1 MARTVSAPNAVSKL
15 IGVNIDITEDYQR
28 AQELETSRLEAEQ
41 ANLAK
46 SNFLANMSHELRTP
60 LNAVIGFS
68 ETMSLQAL
76 GPLPAVYREY
86 ANHIH
91 FSARHLL
98 DMIEQLLD
106 LSRIESGQMELSV
119 DEVPL
124 DALAKEVVQIIAS
137 ANDRPLADFM
147 MDTESLDVTL
157 RADARVLRQT
167 LINVVGNAAKFSDA
181 GSSIVIEGS
190 LSAES
195 IEIRVRDRGIGIAA
209 SDIDA
214 VFEPYNRSSSESALT
229 RNGTGLGL
237 PIARALAEAHGG
249 SLDLASEV
257 NVGSVV
263 TIKLPRERVVY
274 PRVVACQRSA
284 G

>member
-1 MARTVSAPNAVSKL
+1 
-15 IGVNIDITEDYQR
+15 
-28 AQELETSRLEAEQ
+28 
-41 ANLAK
+41 
-46 SNFLANMSHELRTP
+46 
-60 LNAVIGFS
+60 
-68 ETMSLQAL
+68 
-76 GPLPAVYREY
+76 
-86 ANHIH
+86 
-91 FSARHLL
+91 
-98 DMIEQLLD
+98 
-106 LSRIESGQMELSV
+106 
-119 DEVPL
+119 VPL